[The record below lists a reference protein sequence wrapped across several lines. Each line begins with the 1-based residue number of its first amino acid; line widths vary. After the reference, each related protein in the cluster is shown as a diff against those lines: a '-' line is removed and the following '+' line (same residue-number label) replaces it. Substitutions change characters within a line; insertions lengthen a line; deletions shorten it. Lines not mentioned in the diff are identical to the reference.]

1 MPTCITRV
9 DASDSD
15 SDSEA
20 ELKLCS
26 RSTSQCYRA
35 PPARFAESNPISKL
49 LRPRNKNR
57 SVSFDGGC
65 MPTQLFDRRK
75 RSLSI
80 PLAIP
85 GQVRLNCAIEISTA
99 SPPLDSPPQSQLEL
113 SGDIS
118 RECGKSSSIESDISS
133 PFTFNGG
140 FDYKKCVAFI
150 NESKCT
156 LMNASSMIS
165 SPLSTKSTNSF
176 DPPGFR
182 DCFGTLRE
190 PLVLHSHLPARQE
203 QYRAIGP
210 VVRTNEVSLAIVK
223 DNPCIIIAFANS
235 WPTCYHR
242 S

>member
-1 MPTCITRV
+1 MPACITRV

-35 PPARFAESNPISKL
+35 PPAQFAESNPISKL

-85 GQVRLNCAIEISTA
+85 GQVRMNCAIEISTA
-99 SPPLDSPPQSQLEL
+99 SPPLDSPPQSQLES
-113 SGDIS
+113 SGD
-118 RECGKSSSIESDISS
+118 SSSGRGNISSIASDTSS
-133 PFTFNGG
+133 PFTFNSG

-156 LMNASSMIS
+156 LMNASSMIG
-165 SPLSTKSTNSF
+165 SPLSPKSINSI

-210 VVRTNEVSLAIVK
+210 VVRTNEV
-223 DNPCIIIAFANS
+223 NQEP
-235 WPTCYHR
+235 R
-242 S
+242 